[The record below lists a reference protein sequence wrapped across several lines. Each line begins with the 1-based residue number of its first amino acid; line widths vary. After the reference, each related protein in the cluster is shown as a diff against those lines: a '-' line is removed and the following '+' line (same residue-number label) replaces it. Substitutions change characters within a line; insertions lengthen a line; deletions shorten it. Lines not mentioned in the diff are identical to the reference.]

1 MTKLIYKH
9 PALFFF
15 YFTGLPVLAV
25 LWVLV
30 ISAIAQD
37 DPARKPIPETENPIR
52 ITADSLIT
60 DPRNKTAEFIG
71 HVLATQGDTT
81 ITSAKLKVYYRKGIQ
96 SGPTSG
102 MDAIVRM
109 VAQGTVK
116 IVLGDTVA
124 HTEHAEY
131 IADRR
136 IVVLTGPNSR
146 ILDGNNSIS
155 GQKITLYRDDRRIH
169 VAGTQEKPVEA
180 FFYSD
185 ENILGAPKKKN

>member
-1 MTKLIYKH
+1 MTKLTYKRS
-9 PALFFF
+9 ALFFF
-15 YFTGLPVLAV
+15 HFAGLPVLMVICVLMFSAV
-25 LWVLV
+25 
-30 ISAIAQD
+30 AQEA
-37 DPARKPIPETENPIR
+37 PAGKPLPDSENPIR

-60 DPRNKTAEFIG
+60 DPKNKTAEFTG

-81 ITSAKLKVYYRKGIQ
+81 ITSDKLKVYYKKGNP
-96 SGPTSG
+96 SGPASG

-116 IVLGDTVA
+116 IVLADTVA

-131 IADRR
+131 FADQR

-146 ILDGNNSIS
+146 IIDGNNTIS

-169 VAGTQEKPVEA
+169 VSGTQKEPVEA

-185 ENILGAPKKKN
+185 DNILGAPKKKN

>member
-1 MTKLIYKH
+1 MIKLIYKH
-9 PALFFF
+9 PALFIF
-15 YFTGLPVLAV
+15 YFAGLPVLMV
-25 LWVLV
+25 LWVLA

-37 DPARKPIPETENPIR
+37 NPAVKPIAEIENPIR

-60 DPRNKTAEFIG
+60 DPRNKTAEFSG
-71 HVLATQGDTT
+71 HVLVTQDDTT
-81 ITSAKLKVYYRKGIQ
+81 ITSDKLTVYYKKGIQ

-109 VAQGTVK
+109 VAQGVVK

-124 HTEHAEY
+124 HTAHAEY
-131 IADRR
+131 IADKG

-146 ILDGNNSIS
+146 IVDGNNSIS

-185 ENILGAPKKKN
+185 ENILSAPKKKN

>member
-1 MTKLIYKH
+1 LTKLIYKC
-9 PALFFF
+9 PALFLFHCA
-15 YFTGLPVLAV
+15 GLSFLMM
-25 LWVLV
+25 LCVLV
-30 ISAIAQD
+30 SSTLAQD
-37 DPARKPIPETENPIR
+37 APAGKPLPEKQNPIR

-60 DPRNKTAEFIG
+60 DSQNRTAEFVG

-81 ITSAKLKVYYRKGIQ
+81 ITSDRLKVYYKKGIQ
-96 SGPTSG
+96 SGPNSG
-102 MDAIVRM
+102 MNAIVRM
-109 VAQGTVK
+109 VAQGMVK

-131 IADRR
+131 IADER
-136 IVVLTGPNSR
+136 IVVLSGPNSR
-146 ILDGNNSIS
+146 IVDGNNSIS

-169 VAGTQEKPVEA
+169 VAGTQKEPVEA

>member
-15 YFTGLPVLAV
+15 YFAGLPVLVV
-25 LWVLV
+25 LWVF
-30 ISAIAQD
+30 AFFAMAQD
-37 DPARKPIPETENPIR
+37 NPAVKSIPETENPIR

-60 DPRNKTAEFIG
+60 DPRNKTAEFSG
-71 HVLATQGDTT
+71 HVLVTQDDTT
-81 ITSAKLKVYYRKGIQ
+81 ITSDKLKVYYKKDTQ

-109 VAQGTVK
+109 VAQGVVK

-131 IADRR
+131 IADRG

-146 ILDGNNSIS
+146 IVDGNNSIS

>member
-1 MTKLIYKH
+1 MMLC
-9 PALFFF
+9 
-15 YFTGLPVLAV
+15 
-25 LWVLV
+25 VLV
-30 ISAIAQD
+30 SSTLAQD
-37 DPARKPIPETENPIR
+37 APAGKPLPEKQNPIR

-60 DPRNKTAEFIG
+60 DSQNRTAEFVG

-81 ITSAKLKVYYRKGIQ
+81 ITSDRLKVYYKKGIQ
-96 SGPTSG
+96 SGPNSG
-102 MDAIVRM
+102 MNAIVRM
-109 VAQGTVK
+109 VAQGMVK

-131 IADRR
+131 IADER
-136 IVVLTGPNSR
+136 IVVLSGPNSR
-146 ILDGNNSIS
+146 IVDGNNSIS

-169 VAGTQEKPVEA
+169 VAGTQKEPVEA

>member
-1 MTKLIYKH
+1 MTNLIYNR
-9 PALFFF
+9 PALCFF
-15 YFTGLPVLAV
+15 YAAGLPVMVV

-30 ISAIAQD
+30 FSAVAQEAKD
-37 DPARKPIPETENPIR
+37 GKPLPEIENPIR

-81 ITSAKLKVYYRKGIQ
+81 ITSDTLKVYYKKGGQ

-102 MDAIVRM
+102 MDSIVRM
-109 VAQGTVK
+109 VAQGMVK
-116 IVLGDTVA
+116 IVLENTIA

-131 IADRR
+131 IADKR
-136 IVVLTGPNSR
+136 IVILTGPNSR
-146 ILDGNNSIS
+146 IIDGNNSIS

-169 VAGTQEKPVEA
+169 VAGTQNDQVEA

>member
-1 MTKLIYKH
+1 LTKLIYKR

-15 YFTGLPVLAV
+15 YLAV
-25 LWVLV
+25 LPALVVLCVFV
-30 ISAIAQD
+30 ISSFAQD
-37 DPARKPIPETENPIR
+37 ASAEKLLPETETPIR

-60 DPRNKTAEFIG
+60 DPRNKTAEFTG

-81 ITSAKLKVYYRKGIQ
+81 ITSDILKVYYRKGTR

-109 VAQGTVK
+109 VAQGMVK

-131 IADRR
+131 IADQS

-146 ILDGNNSIS
+146 IVDGSNTIS

-169 VAGTQEKPVEA
+169 VAGTQKEPVEA

-185 ENILGAPKKKN
+185 ENILGTPKKKN

>member
-1 MTKLIYKH
+1 MTNLIYNR
-9 PALFFF
+9 PARFCF
-15 YFTGLPVLAV
+15 YAVALPVLMMLWILAFSAV
-25 LWVLV
+25 AQET
-30 ISAIAQD
+30 SAG
-37 DPARKPIPETENPIR
+37 KPLPGVENPIR

-60 DPRNKTAEFIG
+60 DPQNKTAEFIG

-81 ITSAKLKVYYRKGIQ
+81 ITSDSLKVYYKKGSQ
-96 SGPTSG
+96 SGPSSG
-102 MDAIVRM
+102 VDSIDRM

-116 IVLGDTVA
+116 IVLDDTIA

-131 IADRR
+131 IADKR
-136 IVVLTGPNSR
+136 ILILTGPNSK
-146 ILDGNNSIS
+146 IVDGNNSIS

-169 VAGTQEKPVEA
+169 VAGTQNKPVEA